1 MESNIGIGEY
11 RKEDYQ
17 EIYRLSEDKDNME
30 ETWEDWKAN
39 KDKAVKNLQNLGLI
53 TIDIIVI
60 PKELVNYCR
69 EKGLN
74 INGKSRA
81 QFITYK
87 TMKLDGQ

>member
-17 EIYRLSEDKDNME
+17 EIFILSEDKDNME

-39 KDKAVKNLQNLGLI
+39 KNRTNKKFQNMGLK
-53 TIDIIVI
+53 TIDIIVS

-69 EKGLN
+69 ENGLI
-74 INGKSRA
+74 INGKSKA
-81 QFITYK
+81 QFISYK
-87 TMKLDGQ
+87 AMKLHKK